1 MKTAV
6 FVYGSLLNPE
16 SAARTLGRPV
26 EHYREVRLPGA
37 RFAWGSPQWVRF
49 VGAEEKFIAYS
60 ANALLNASADD
71 SLLGMLIEIS
81 PEEIGHLLVRENG
94 YSLINIT
101 EQISFAD
108 VKRAYIFSDLRTD
121 ARMDGPVMAT
131 YRRRITDGVLA
142 QGERFSRAYL
152 EQIPAVARL
161 IEGDFEF
168 ADAEHQLL
176 V

>member
-6 FVYGSLLNPE
+6 FVYGSLLNPD

-26 EHYREVRLPGA
+26 EHYREARLPGA
-37 RFAWGSPQWVRF
+37 RFVWGSPQWVRL

-60 ANALLNASADD
+60 ANALLNASMDD
-71 SLLGMLIEIS
+71 SLLGMLIEVS
-81 PEEIGHLLVRENG
+81 PEEIGRLLVRENG

-101 EQISFAD
+101 RQLSSAD
-108 VKRAYIFSDLRTD
+108 VKRAYIFSDLRAD
-121 ARMDGPVMAT
+121 ARMDGPVMAA
-131 YRRRITDGVLA
+131 YHRRITDGVLA
-142 QGERFSRAYL
+142 QGESFSRAYL
-152 EQIPAVARL
+152 DQIPPVARL
-161 IEGDFEF
+161 IDGDFEF